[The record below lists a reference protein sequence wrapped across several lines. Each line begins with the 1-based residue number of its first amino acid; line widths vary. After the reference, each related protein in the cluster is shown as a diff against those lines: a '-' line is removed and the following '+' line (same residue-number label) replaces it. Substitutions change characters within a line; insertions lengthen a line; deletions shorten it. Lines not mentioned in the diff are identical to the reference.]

1 MGHRHVKT
9 RSSIRARREH
19 VICVS
24 FRLVALVEDE
34 GGTRIMPDTSEHTPG
49 SAPDP
54 APPMRPAATADAI
67 DAETEHETRPSPRAN
82 AADHHVGARIRE
94 RRIMLG
100 LSQQQLAQMIGVTYQ
115 QAHKY
120 ERGLN
125 RISAGRL
132 YEIAQVLGVPVSW
145 FFDGLSNNG
154 APAEMT
160 QRQRMCLELARNFAA
175 IDNEK
180 HQEALSQMARALANQ
195 AEARA

>member
-1 MGHRHVKT
+1 
-9 RSSIRARREH
+9 
-19 VICVS
+19 
-24 FRLVALVEDE
+24 
-34 GGTRIMPDTSEHTPG
+34 MPVTSEHLADPSDG
-49 SAPDP
+49 SKDLGTKAIGPAHIGSEPLEPVSTAAPD
-54 APPMRPAATADAI
+54 
-67 DAETEHETRPSPRAN
+67 EEHDSEVRPSPRAN

-132 YEIAQVLGVPVSW
+132 YEIANVLGVPVSW
-145 FFDGLSNNG
+145 FFDGLASTD
-154 APAEMT
+154 APVEMT

-180 HQEALSQMARALANQ
+180 HQEALSQMARALASQ
-195 AEARA
+195 ASEAGRTQ

>member
-1 MGHRHVKT
+1 
-9 RSSIRARREH
+9 
-19 VICVS
+19 
-24 FRLVALVEDE
+24 
-34 GGTRIMPDTSEHTPG
+34 MPDISDHAAAPG
-49 SAPDP
+49 FDPDRP
-54 APPMRPAATADAI
+54 APAAAVPAEPARGPQEEPDV
-67 DAETEHETRPSPRAN
+67 ETRPSPRAN

-145 FFDGLSNNG
+145 FFDGLSTAD
-154 APAEMT
+154 APTEMT

-180 HQEALSQMARALANQ
+180 HQEALSQMARALASQ
-195 AEARA
+195 SQTPPEGRA